1 MFTFASKKSSKGMM
15 NEEKQIIAG
24 SPMAWL
30 LAARPKTLAGA
41 AVPVMIGLSMA
52 FADGGVAAF
61 RLAPAILC
69 VLFAFIMQIDANFIN
84 DYFDFIRG
92 NDDETR
98 LGPLRACAQGWIS
111 AKSMLRAIA
120 ITTVLACCVG
130 MPLVIYGG
138 VGMIAIGAIC
148 VVFCFLYTTSLSYKG
163 LGDILVLVFFG
174 IVPVCAIYYI
184 QLGTI
189 TTEVFLASLA
199 CGFVIDTLLLINNYR
214 DIDNDSRVGKR
225 TLVVRIGAV
234 GGRLAYFAS
243 GAVAVLIGLSY
254 VLYGHVWAS
263 CLPVL
268 YMLLHY
274 FAYRRMVRIG
284 KGKALNAVLGLT
296 ARNMFV
302 YGVLVSVGFLLDA

>member
-1 MFTFASKKSSKGMM
+1 MVIIFLSK
-15 NEEKQIIAG
+15 
-24 SPMAWL
+24 
-30 LAARPKTLAGA
+30 
-41 AVPVMIGLSMA
+41 
-52 FADGGVAAF
+52 F
-61 RLAPAILC
+61 
-69 VLFAFIMQIDANFIN
+69 
-84 DYFDFIRG
+84 
-92 NDDETR
+92 
-98 LGPLRACAQGWIS
+98 
-111 AKSMLRAIA
+111 
-120 ITTVLACCVG
+120 VG
-130 MPLVIYGG
+130 
-138 VGMIAIGAIC
+138 
-148 VVFCFLYTTSLSYKG
+148 FCFLYTTSLSYKG

-214 DIDNDSRVGKR
+214 DIDNDSRAGKR

-234 GGRLAYFAS
+234 GGRLAYLAS

-274 FAYRRMVRIG
+274 FAYRSMVRIG